1 MTNKEFIQTTQP
13 IVDIIKAVVKIR
25 HGEFSK
31 HSNIIMT
38 SVLDAQSK
46 KDTKELFE
54 FLYATCL
61 DIDKIAY
68 DIKKKLNNDQNK

>member
-1 MTNKEFIQTTQP
+1 MITEEFIQITQP
-13 IVDIIKAVVKIR
+13 IIDIIKAVVKIR

-31 HSNIIMT
+31 HYNIIIA

-54 FLYATCL
+54 FLSAIYL
-61 DIDKIAY
+61 DIDKITY
-68 DIKKKLNNDQNK
+68 DIKKKLKYDQNK

>member
-1 MTNKEFIQTTQP
+1 MTNEEFIQTTQP

-46 KDTKELFE
+46 KR
-54 FLYATCL
+54 Y
-61 DIDKIAY
+61 
-68 DIKKKLNNDQNK
+68 